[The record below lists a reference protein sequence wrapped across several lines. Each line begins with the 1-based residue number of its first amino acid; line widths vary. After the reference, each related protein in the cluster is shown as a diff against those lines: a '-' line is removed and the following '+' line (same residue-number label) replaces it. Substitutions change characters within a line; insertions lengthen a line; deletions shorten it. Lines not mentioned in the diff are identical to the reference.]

1 METPGNDS
9 LIGMIFK
16 ETGIMVITQTVVTD
30 FISGPSQVNSMT
42 LSKAFTLF
50 EHDFHHV
57 Q

>member
-1 METPGNDS
+1 METLGNDS

-30 FISGPSQVNSMT
+30 FISGLSQINSMT

-50 EHDFHHV
+50 
-57 Q
+57 